1 MAEAEVIALKEALYK
16 QAQSIQELS
25 AELEEERKAAASGV
39 DEALSMIFRLQEERA
54 MEKMEASQYKRMAEA
69 KMIHAEESL
78 AFLKET
84 ILEKEI
90 EIAALKFQLQSYR
103 QNMIRVGISNSDVK
117 EAKMFESLNNT
128 LLKVRGSND
137 RFRRH
142 ISMPSCWFDSSNLG
156 IDIIDMNESLIPSVP
171 SPWSET
177 GECSKQLSEQRIEFF
192 PNKSIIEEVSSNSES
207 QEVKEDLSLKLN
219 NEERVISP
227 LFNTK
232 LESIQINS
240 KCSHCSLSCS
250 YLEKDSTGENIQDI
264 YEIPNSNYD
273 GATNESC
280 KSGSCKTSIG
290 AMQKVLI
297 ESLGEDLTNRPP
309 MKYPTI
315 GKGVSMNSLQGCE
328 ITGCH
333 SDVEE
338 LKQRVQK
345 LENDQWVMKEE
356 ESKRN
361 NEQLNLLKQIRE
373 QLNMLQSQTKV
384 PKRKQLSRQDEILLV
399 SITEAMLSFAI

>member
-90 EIAALKFQLQSYR
+90 EIAALKFQVQSYR
-103 QNMIRVGISNSDVK
+103 QNIIRVGISNADHVK
-117 EAKMFESLNNT
+117 EANMFESINNT
-128 LLKVRGSND
+128 FLKVTGSND

-142 ISMPSCWFDSSNLG
+142 TSMPSCWFDSSNFG
-156 IDIIDMNESLIPSVP
+156 INIIDKNEPLIPSVP
-171 SPWSET
+171 SIWSET
-177 GECSKQLSEQRIEFF
+177 GECSKQLSEQGSEFF
-192 PNKSIIEEVSSNSES
+192 PNKSIIEEVASNSEL
-207 QEVKEDLSLKLN
+207 QEVKEDLK
-219 NEERVISP
+219 
-227 LFNTK
+227 
-232 LESIQINS
+232 SIQINS
-240 KCSHCSLSCS
+240 KCSYCSSLPSQTHRLELDSFSFS
-250 YLEKDSTGENIQDI
+250 YLEKDSTGETSHSTNIQDI
-264 YEIPNSNYD
+264 YEIPNST
-273 GATNESC
+273 TNESC

-290 AMQKVLI
+290 AVQNVLI
-297 ESLGEDLTNRPP
+297 ESLGDDLTNRPP

-361 NEQLNLLKQIRE
+361 NEQLNLLKQMRE
-373 QLNMLQSQTKV
+373 QLNILQSQTKV

-399 SITEAMLSFAI
+399 SITEAILSFAI

>member
-1 MAEAEVIALKEALYK
+1 MAEAEVISLKEALYK

-90 EIAALKFQLQSYR
+90 EIAALKFQVQSYR
-103 QNMIRVGISNSDVK
+103 QNIIRVGISNADYVK
-117 EAKMFESLNNT
+117 EANMFESVNNT
-128 LLKVRGSND
+128 FLKVTGSND

-142 ISMPSCWFDSSNLG
+142 ISMPSGWLDSSNFG
-156 IDIIDMNESLIPSVP
+156 FDIIDKNEPLIPSVP
-171 SPWSET
+171 SIWSET
-177 GECSKQLSEQRIEFF
+177 GECSKQLSEQRTEFF
-192 PNKSIIEEVSSNSES
+192 PNKSIIEEVASNSEL
-207 QEVKEDLSLKLN
+207 QEVKEDLK
-219 NEERVISP
+219 
-227 LFNTK
+227 
-232 LESIQINS
+232 SIQINS
-240 KCSHCSLSCS
+240 KCSYCSSLPSQKHRLELDSFSFS
-250 YLEKDSTGENIQDI
+250 YLEKDSTGETSHSTNIQDI
-264 YEIPNSNYD
+264 YEIPNST
-273 GATNESC
+273 TNESC

-290 AMQKVLI
+290 AVQNVLI
-297 ESLGEDLTNRPP
+297 ESLGDDLTNRTP

-315 GKGVSMNSLQGCE
+315 GKGVFMNSLQSSE

-361 NEQLNLLKQIRE
+361 NEQLNLLKQMRE
-373 QLNMLQSQTKV
+373 QLNILQSQTKV
-384 PKRKQLSRQDEILLV
+384 PKRKKLSRQDEILLV
-399 SITEAMLSFAI
+399 SITEVCIA